1 MGGEQHCRY
10 PGGLP
15 ASAQL
20 PGKQPNKHDRSQVDA
35 QKEDVVGGRIAAE
48 QGFEKLEAENV
59 KRAPVVGGHGRKQR
73 LLAQGCERGHCD
85 V

>member
-1 MGGEQHCRY
+1 MPKR
-10 PGGLP
+10 
-15 ASAQL
+15 
-20 PGKQPNKHDRSQVDA
+20 K
-35 QKEDVVGGRIAAE
+35 DVVGGRIAAE

-59 KRAPVVGGHGRKQR
+59 KRAPVVGGHGREQR

>member
-1 MGGEQHCRY
+1 MSGS
-10 PGGLP
+10 P
-15 ASAQL
+15 AL
-20 PGKQPNKHDRSQVDA
+20 FEDA
-35 QKEDVVGGRIAAE
+35 IQAE

-59 KRAPVVGGHGRKQR
+59 KRAPVVGGHGREQR